1 MAATPAPTRALKGTA
16 TPTAA
21 EELPEEPLPLAEAPG
36 AEAGVEKRSL
46 LALTL
51 PANRKTRT
59 PWTTASPK
67 CERRTQI

>member
-1 MAATPAPTRALKGTA
+1 MLHSGRLLRPEDK
-16 TPTAA
+16 A
-21 EELPEEPLPLAEAPG
+21 EVAEAPEV
-36 AEAGVEKRSL
+36 EAGVASRSL

-51 PANRKTRT
+51 LANRKTRI